1 MAWLCYNSGMSVQI
15 KSNTVA
21 PEGEEPKVYVP
32 SYPTGAALLRGE
44 AGNIFEQLE
53 TKGNIEVAYLFGL
66 DRYFTSESSMRS
78 AVTRAYNLVLDNPK
92 GYAILPTRA
101 AFIQGIVTS
110 RQILKRP
117 ETVREKLE
125 VEALDITKVTLNA
138 RNLTAKLLMDKLQ
151 WLDEH
156 PRALQEESIVNL
168 TKVFTSLFDKGQI
181 VQGAATE
188 HIAVLSQIDSKM
200 DPDEALKAIMQMRE
214 NTIAKRE
221 K

>member
-1 MAWLCYNSGMSVQI
+1 MSTSLTSG
-15 KSNTVA
+15 KL
-21 PEGEEPKVYVP
+21 ELP
-32 SYPTGAALLRGE
+32 SYPTGAALIRE
-44 AGNIFEQLE
+44 QAGKIFLELE
-53 TKGNIEVAYLFGL
+53 TKGNIEIAYLFGM

-92 GYAILPTRA
+92 AYQIDQVKA
-101 AFIQGIVTS
+101 AFIQGLVTS
-110 RQILKRP
+110 RQILKKV
-117 ETVREKLE
+117 ETLREVAE
-125 VEALDITKVTLNA
+125 VEDLQNLDITKTTLSA
-138 RNLTAKLLMDKLQ
+138 RNLTAKLLMDKLR

-156 PRALQEESIVNL
+156 PRALQEESIINL

-200 DPDEALKAIMQMRE
+200 DPDEALKAIMAMRE
-214 NTIAKRE
+214 NTIARKE